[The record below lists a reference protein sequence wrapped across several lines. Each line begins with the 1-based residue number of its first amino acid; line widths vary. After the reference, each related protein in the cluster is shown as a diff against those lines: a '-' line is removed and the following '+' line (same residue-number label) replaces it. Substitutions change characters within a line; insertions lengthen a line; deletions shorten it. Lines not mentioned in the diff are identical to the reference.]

1 MLFVAEQRSVER
13 ALVSLAS
20 ISFNEKSPGTAK
32 FFEPKIIARLLK
44 IVDQLESRT
53 SYFALDAIR

>member
-1 MLFVAEQRSVER
+1 MVER

-20 ISFNEKSPGTAK
+20 ISFNEKSPGTPKFYEAK
-32 FFEPKIIARLLK
+32 ITERLLK

-53 SYFALDAIR
+53 SYYALDAIR